1 MMVHFETYFESEYI
15 DETVFL
21 PDNYT
26 EEEIQRQ
33 ADAWLIERLGASFT
47 VIQPKYYSI
56 KSLFSIAAESYRY
69 NLDIVY
75 GETQRYYYRMATHTE
90 VDERCELSLI
100 RKNMSRTEVL
110 YFRNREDA
118 VNWIT
123 KESEEL

>member
-15 DETVFL
+15 NETVFL
-21 PDNYT
+21 PNDLT
-26 EEEIQRQ
+26 EEELQRK

-47 VIQPKYYSI
+47 VIQPKDYRI
-56 KSLFSIAAESYRY
+56 KSLFSIASESYRY

-75 GETQRYYYRMATHTE
+75 GETKNYYYRMATHTE

-100 RKNMSRTEVL
+100 RKNMSGTEAL

-118 VNWIT
+118 ENWIT
-123 KESEEL
+123 KESDI